1 MPGALH
7 SSTSHWPCWQSP
19 GRWTPRTAFATLP
32 FVRPIPA
39 MVSSLVLAAV
49 LAGCGGAPS
58 PEAASPPPGA
68 PDLSTPNRV
77 TTAAD
82 SVGSIPGSEGALYVY
97 RFRQTEPASSGT
109 FSFRDRDLS
118 FSFRP
123 SPNALY
129 FGVENL
135 QGRPVQIDWDRSVFY
150 DPNGR
155 TGKVG
160 HSTTRWRDRFSVQAV
175 TQILP
180 VQRYSDYVFSMED
193 LADPGADPDTQLR
206 RPLLAEDSSA
216 PTNAEKTFGVD
227 LVFLIENQPRT
238 YSFRFQ
244 VVSVI
249 PR

>member
-1 MPGALH
+1 VRKIPVVI
-7 SSTSHWPCWQSP
+7 ST
-19 GRWTPRTAFATLP
+19 
-32 FVRPIPA
+32 
-39 MVSSLVLAAV
+39 LVLAGV
-49 LAGCGGAPS
+49 IAGCGSTSAPQS
-58 PEAASPPPGA
+58 APPPPNTPGRSALNPESPP
-68 PDLSTPNRV
+68 
-77 TTAAD
+77 AD
-82 SVGSIPGSEGALYVY
+82 SVGVVKGSEGAQYVY

-109 FSFRDRDLS
+109 FAFRDRDLS

-123 SPNALY
+123 SPNALF

-135 QGRPVQIDWDRSVFY
+135 QGRPVQIDWERSVFY
-150 DPNGR
+150 DPNER

-180 VQRYSDYVFSMED
+180 VQRYNDYVFSMDD
-193 LADPGADPDTQLR
+193 LSDPAGSPDTQMR
-206 RPLLAEDSSA
+206 RPLFAEDSSA
-216 PTNAEKTFGVD
+216 PTNADKSFGVD
-227 LVFLIENQPRT
+227 LVFQIENQPRT